1 MGIHIKDIDDPA
13 LRRKIIEQDARQNAK
28 QLTKHAPD
36 PLRPLETGMPERS
49 QRPAL
54 ERPRPQREKRKGRV
68 AVVVS
73 IIACRARETDEDNF
87 IAGTKWLKD
96 SIAAS
101 LGLDDG
107 DKRIRWE
114 YGQAET
120 RGEQGVIVKVQKQAE
135 K

>member
-1 MGIHIKDIDDPA
+1 MGLDIKSITDPV

-36 PLRPLETGMPERS
+36 PICTLETGMPERS

-54 ERPRPQREKRKGRV
+54 DRPRPRRERRKGRV

-73 IIACRARETDEDNF
+73 LITCCQRAADDDNDAHSKKPIRDAIAE
-87 IAGTKWLKD
+87 
-96 SIAAS
+96 S

-107 DKRIRWE
+107 DSRIHWE
-114 YGQAET
+114 HGQCES
-120 RGEQGVIVKVQKQAE
+120 RGPEGVIVKIEVL
-135 K
+135 

>member
-1 MGIHIKDIDDPA
+1 VGIHIKDIDDPA

-73 IIACRARETDEDNF
+73 LITCCQRAADDDNDAHSKKPIRDAIAE
-87 IAGTKWLKD
+87 
-96 SIAAS
+96 S

-107 DKRIRWE
+107 DSRIHWE
-114 YGQAET
+114 HGQCET
-120 RGEQGVIVKVQKQAE
+120 RGPEGVIVKIE
-135 K
+135 SL

>member
-73 IIACRARETDEDNF
+73 LITCCQRAADDDNDAHSKKPIRDAIAE
-87 IAGTKWLKD
+87 
-96 SIAAS
+96 S

-107 DKRIRWE
+107 DSRIHWE
-114 YGQAET
+114 HGQCET
-120 RGEQGVIVKVQKQAE
+120 RGPEGVIVKIE
-135 K
+135 SL